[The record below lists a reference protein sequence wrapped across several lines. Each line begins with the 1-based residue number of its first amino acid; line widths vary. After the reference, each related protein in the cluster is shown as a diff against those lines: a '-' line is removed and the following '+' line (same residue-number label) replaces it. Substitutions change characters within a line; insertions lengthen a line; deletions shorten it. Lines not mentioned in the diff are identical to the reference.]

1 MTLFALRTRDDLLAV
16 RFAVSPV
23 WETQAA
29 VQALAD
35 ERGRSYHQPW
45 LQLVQAR
52 AARLDLAPLLAALP
66 RHGYVPDFL
75 TPPPRTGRPGLRD
88 QLAEIR
94 ATEPAQVACEL
105 ERCRE
110 TVDDEQHRRQLTS
123 LLTDPERARDQL
135 AARLHDAWT
144 SLVAPFWVRIRTL
157 LDRDIDERS
166 RTLARHGLRGALD
179 ELHPKIR
186 WTTRGLSLADRTG
199 RTVAVDERGF
209 LLMPS
214 AYLWPHVAAIIEEPW
229 QPTIIYPAA
238 GIAELW
244 QAPAAPPD
252 ALGRLLGR
260 TRALILAAL
269 DQPLSTTALAAA
281 TELSPAGVSRHLL
294 ALHDAGLLTTARHG
308 HEIRYRR
315 TELGS
320 ALLHA
325 RRGSRARVPRSTLLR
340 TLCATVSW
348 LRVRP
353 ADSGCHRVRSYVPWA
368 PQAPKPA
375 PSQPQTSQKALR
387 FRTRAGWGARS
398 GPDCGRRTRTA

>member
-1 MTLFALRTRDDLLAV
+1 MTLFALRTRDDLLTV

-29 VQALAD
+29 VQAFAD

-52 AARLDLAPLLAALP
+52 AGRLDLAPLLAVLP

-75 TPPPRTGRPGLRD
+75 TPPPRTPRPALRD
-88 QLAEIR
+88 QLAQIR
-94 ATEPAQVACEL
+94 ATGPAHVAREL
-105 ERCRE
+105 GRCRDSMDHE
-110 TVDDEQHRRQLTS
+110 PHRRLLTH

-135 AARLHDAWT
+135 AARLRDAWT
-144 SLVAPFWVRIRTL
+144 TMVAPFWIRIRAL

-166 RTLARHGLRGALD
+166 RTLARYGLRSALD

-199 RTVAVDERGF
+199 RTVVAGERGL

-214 AYLWPHVAAIIEEPW
+214 AYLWPHVAAITEEPW

-238 GIAELW
+238 GIAGLW
-244 QAPAAPPD
+244 QAPAAPPA

-260 TRALILAAL
+260 TRALILTAL

-281 TELSPAGVSRHLL
+281 AELSPAGVSRHLL
-294 ALHDAGLLTTARHG
+294 ALRDAGLLTTARHG
-308 HEIRYRR
+308 HEVRYRR

-325 RRGSRARVPRSTLLR
+325 RRG
-340 TLCATVSW
+340 
-348 LRVRP
+348 
-353 ADSGCHRVRSYVPWA
+353 
-368 PQAPKPA
+368 
-375 PSQPQTSQKALR
+375 
-387 FRTRAGWGARS
+387 
-398 GPDCGRRTRTA
+398 

>member
-1 MTLFALRTRDDLLAV
+1 MTLFALQARDDLLAV
-16 RFAVSPV
+16 RFAVSPL

-29 VQALAD
+29 VQAFAD

-52 AARLDLAPLLAALP
+52 AARLDLTPLLAVLP
-66 RHGYVPDFL
+66 RRGYVPDFL
-75 TPPPRTGRPGLRD
+75 TPPPRTSSPSLRG

-94 ATEPAQVACEL
+94 ATEPPQVAREL

-110 TVDDEQHRRQLTS
+110 TVDHEQQRRLLAH

-135 AARLHDAWT
+135 AARLLDAWT

-166 RTLARHGLRGALD
+166 RTLARHGLRSVLD

-186 WTTRGLSLADRTG
+186 WTKRGLSLADRTG
-199 RTVAVDERGF
+199 RTIAVGERGF

-214 AYLWPHVAAIIEEPW
+214 AYLWPHVAAVIEEPW

-244 QAPAAPPD
+244 QAPAAPPG

-260 TRALILAAL
+260 TRALILTAL

-294 ALHDAGLLTTARHG
+294 ALRDAGLLTTARHG
-308 HEIRYRR
+308 HEVRYRR

-325 RRGSRARVPRSTLLR
+325 RRG
-340 TLCATVSW
+340 
-348 LRVRP
+348 
-353 ADSGCHRVRSYVPWA
+353 
-368 PQAPKPA
+368 
-375 PSQPQTSQKALR
+375 
-387 FRTRAGWGARS
+387 
-398 GPDCGRRTRTA
+398 

>member
-29 VQALAD
+29 VQAFAD

-45 LQLVQAR
+45 LQLVAAR
-52 AARLDLAPLLAALP
+52 AARLDLAPLLAVLP
-66 RHGYVPDFL
+66 RRGYVPDFL
-75 TPPPRTGRPGLRD
+75 TPPPRTGRPGLRN

-94 ATEPAQVACEL
+94 ATEPAQVAREL
-105 ERCRE
+105 RRCRDS
-110 TVDDEQHRRQLTS
+110 VDHEQHRRLLTS
-123 LLTDPERARDQL
+123 LLADPERARDQL

-144 SLVAPFWVRIRTL
+144 SLVAPFWVRIRAL
-157 LDRDIDERS
+157 LDRDIDARS
-166 RTLARHGLRGALD
+166 RTLARHGLRRALD

-186 WTTRGLSLADRTG
+186 WTKRGLSLADRTG
-199 RTVAVDERGF
+199 RTVAVGERGF

-214 AYLWPHVAAIIEEPW
+214 AYLWPHVAAVIEEPW
-229 QPTIIYPAA
+229 QPTIIYPAT

-244 QAPAAPPD
+244 RAPAAPPGT
-252 ALGRLLGR
+252 LGRLLGR

-294 ALHDAGLLTTARHG
+294 ALRDAGLLTAARHG
-308 HEIRYRR
+308 HEVRYRR

-325 RRGSRARVPRSTLLR
+325 RRG
-340 TLCATVSW
+340 
-348 LRVRP
+348 
-353 ADSGCHRVRSYVPWA
+353 
-368 PQAPKPA
+368 
-375 PSQPQTSQKALR
+375 
-387 FRTRAGWGARS
+387 
-398 GPDCGRRTRTA
+398 